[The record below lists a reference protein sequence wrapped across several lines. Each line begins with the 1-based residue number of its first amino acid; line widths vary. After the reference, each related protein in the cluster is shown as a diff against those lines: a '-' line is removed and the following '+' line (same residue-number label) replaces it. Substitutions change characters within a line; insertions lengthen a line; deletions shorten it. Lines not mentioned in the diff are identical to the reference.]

1 MSTAAKRTRRHPNP
15 DVDFPQV
22 DPAELINMGHL
33 PNGGE
38 ILGAVKFSTPERG
51 AQADIQ
57 PTYLVSTIVVQHL
70 IDRNVYPVQPKNVN
84 TRVEKIYQEFCLVSK
99 LIKKGNPS
107 EKLFRDMI
115 ILSPSEMRRPT

>member
-1 MSTAAKRTRRHPNP
+1 MTTAAKRTRRHPNP

-22 DPAELINMGHL
+22 DPAELINMGHF

-57 PTYLVSTIVVQHL
+57 PTFLVSTVVLQHW
-70 IDRNVYPVQPKNVN
+70 IKQNEYPMRPKNVN

-107 EKLFRDMI
+107 EKN
-115 ILSPSEMRRPT
+115 SSEI